1 MAQPWLTEKG
11 DIDVQKE
18 PFFLKSKKNKAI
30 FSQVMEDCKD
40 MDEYAKPARDAAKEA
55 IQGYMALSY
64 NAKQAGRSNLFIPKI
79 HSIVYARLA
88 MEAAN
93 IPKVEYKARKSSS
106 KQKMK
111 FLNAAKNN
119 AEQGDDNL
127 RPSALNL
134 WFHQNF
140 DKVLLGT
147 GFRFLTYLYQTRVVQ
162 VKNDEGEVV
171 SKVMTV
177 HDDVWDEVPDFFHVG
192 VSRDMQQGMIG
203 GRACYYDKYYTKDH
217 FLERF
222 DNPMHHDVKRAAE
235 SIDWAEHDCFN
246 TNHTWNVPQNMIRVR
261 FYWDAF
267 KDLYYVVA
275 NGIPIRMDFILDHG
289 PWERPKKFLPI
300 TSIHNTYNYDMQ
312 AEGFENF
319 FQDGRQYSGAN
330 KTSTNKT
337 FWSKG
342 DAKLVQGLVAFSNSI
357 WRAAADNTKASS
369 VHFLMTNSAG
379 VYDQIRTA
387 DLYGIVPLKASG
399 DSFDVKSLTEGSDYL
414 NKFTGMDDSVDN
426 LMIFA
431 LGNDYKRAAAELT
444 NEKATVAAIRQQVQR
459 VHLNLGMKMNESGG
473 IKRHY
478 RVLLNLIQQ
487 YYPQK
492 SERQLIE
499 GEDPADFNVEEQDI
513 VRDRDGHPVAVKVPK
528 EVPIE
533 DEIVMIG
540 YGANMRVVGIDHPDA
555 EGKVSAK
562 MFLSHKSLLVTEEE
576 PEIYVEE
583 GSAFAEL
590 TALERAQDLEFLQTI
605 GQFFQ
610 LAYDGKPVIPKEG
623 AEYIIRQTT
632 DSWDKIDPDKVFD
645 KKEEDELL
653 DENLLAP
660 FTDALDNSGEME
672 PTVPQPSEQPL
683 GVPPLGNEAGPAA
696 SAGLLASALT
706 P

>member
-1 MAQPWLTEKG
+1 MAQPWLTEPG
-11 DIDVQKE
+11 ELDTSQR
-18 PFFLKSKKNKAI
+18 PFLLRSNKNRAI
-30 FSQVMEDCKD
+30 FKQVMDDCKD
-40 MDEYAKPARDAAKEA
+40 MDDYAKPARDAAREA

-64 NAKQAGRSNLFIPKI
+64 SGRKAGRSNLFIPKI
-79 HSIVYARLA
+79 HSVVYARLA

-93 IPKVEYKARKSSS
+93 VPNIEYKARKSSS

-111 FLNAAKNN
+111 FINAAKEN

-127 RPSALNL
+127 RLSSTNL

-140 DKVLLGT
+140 DKILLGV
-147 GFRFLTYLYQTRVVQ
+147 GFRFLSYLYQTRVVQ
-162 VKNDEGEVV
+162 VKNDKGEVE
-171 SKVMTV
+171 SRIMTV
-177 HDDVWDEVPDFFHVG
+177 YDDVWDEVPDFFHVG
-192 VSRDMQQGMIG
+192 VSRDMQHGMVG
-203 GRACYYDKYYTKDH
+203 GRACYYDKYFPRDH
-217 FLERF
+217 FIERF
-222 DNPMHHDVKRAAE
+222 DNPMYHDVKRAAD
-235 SIDWAEHDCFN
+235 SDGWAEHDCFQH
-246 TNHTWNVPQNMIRVR
+246 NHTWEVTQNMIRVR
-261 FYWDAF
+261 FYWDLF

-330 KTSTNKT
+330 KASTNKT

-357 WRAAADNTKASS
+357 WRAAHDHTKASS

-399 DSFDVKSLTEGSDYL
+399 ENFDVKSLTEGSDYL

-426 LMIFA
+426 LMTFA
-431 LGNDYKRAAAELT
+431 LGNDWKRAAAELT

-459 VHLNLGMKMNESGG
+459 IHLNLGMKMNESGG

-478 RVLLNLIQQ
+478 RILLNLIQQ

-492 SERQLIE
+492 SERQLIDTE
-499 GEDPADFNVEEQDI
+499 EPADFNVEEEDI
-513 VRDRDGHPVAVKVPK
+513 VRDRDGHPVAVKLPK
-528 EVPIE
+528 EVPIDE
-533 DEIVMIG
+533 EIVTLGSGKDI
-540 YGANMRVVGIDHPDA
+540 RVVGANHPDA
-555 EGKVSAK
+555 EGKVSSK
-562 MFLSHKSLLVTEEE
+562 MFLAHKNLIVTEEE
-576 PEIYVEE
+576 PQIYVEE

-590 TALERAQDLEFLQTI
+590 TALERAQDMEFLQTI
-605 GQFFQ
+605 GQFFG
-610 LAYDGKPVIPKEG
+610 LAYEGQPVIPKEG
-623 AEYIIRQTT
+623 AEYIIRQVT

-645 KKEEDELL
+645 KKEEDEIL
-653 DENLLAP
+653 DQNLLAP
-660 FTDALDNSGEME
+660 FADAIDAEGNME
-672 PTVPQPSEQPL
+672 PLQQQPSDIPT
-683 GVPPLGNEAGPAA
+683 GVPRMGNQDAPSA
-696 SAGLLASALT
+696 SAGLLAQALT